1 MPSPQ
6 LGAYDE
12 PLEVDALDGEVV
24 LRSAAASVAVAL
36 TPTAAMETARRLE
49 KAADQARAEVR

>member
-1 MPSPQ
+1 METPQ

-24 LRSAAASVAVAL
+24 LRSGAASAAVAL
-36 TPTAAMETARRLE
+36 TPTAARETARRLQQ
-49 KAADQARAEVR
+49 AADEARDGAA

>member
-1 MPSPQ
+1 MQSPG
-6 LGAYDE
+6 LGAYDD

-49 KAADQARAEVR
+49 VAAGQARGEGR